1 MNKPALIE
9 AFRARLESDLE
20 ELGRE
25 SAAARGGTRVDG
37 SHRPAN
43 RGERAAVT
51 AHGYLAAGLEQ
62 RRAELRAHLELL
74 AVIDPGPRDR
84 VTPGALVQV
93 EDEDGGEALYLLLP
107 GGQGARLSHD
117 GAQITVLSPESPL
130 ARALFGLS
138 VDDEAV
144 LPRGEVTV
152 TGVW

>member
-1 MNKPALIE
+1 MDKQRFIQ
-9 AFRARLESDLE
+9 AFRARLEADLE
-20 ELGRE
+20 GLGRE
-25 SAAARGGTRVDG
+25 SAAARGSTRVDG
-37 SHRPAN
+37 THRPAN

-62 RRAELRAHLELL
+62 RRAELRAHLDHL

-93 EDEDGGEALYLLLP
+93 EDAEGAEHLYLLLP
-107 GGQGARLSHD
+107 GGQGARLTGD
-117 GAQITVLSPESPL
+117 GVQITVLSPESPL

-144 LPRGEVTV
+144 LPRGEVTIAAI
-152 TGVW
+152 W